1 LGVKGAVARIVVRAP
16 NWLGD
21 LVMALPAIATLRHHF
36 NGNTVALACPASFVG
51 FCQAIH
57 GVDEVIALPG
67 RGLGALGA
75 HAAALADGHFD
86 LAILLTNSFSSA
98 WTVRRANIPERWG
111 FRTDVRG
118 RLLTRAL
125 PPPRRLRSTTSS
137 RANADLLQPTA
148 SHHSHYYLALTDAL
162 GMVRQR
168 PTLPIAV
175 PDDRC
180 REAYELLRARGRSDD
195 EPLVGIAPG
204 AAYGSA
210 KRWPP
215 PYVAELVDLLAT
227 QGRRAVLVGAAE
239 DRPTARAIESALAGL
254 KTARTS
260 RSLIDLVGE
269 TDLPLLMGVLSW
281 CSVVVS
287 NDSGAMHVAS
297 AVGRPVVALFGPTD
311 ERATAPIGP
320 HAIVS
325 ERVWCRPCLLRACPI
340 DHRCM
345 RRLPATRVA
354 DAVSTWIDLH
364 AA

>member
-1 LGVKGAVARIVVRAP
+1 VARIVVRAP

-36 NGNTVALACPASFVG
+36 NEHTLALACPASFAG

-57 GVDEVIALPG
+57 GVDEVVALPG
-67 RGLGALGA
+67 GGLGALSA
-75 HAAALADGHFD
+75 HAAALADGQFD
-86 LAILLTNSFSSA
+86 RAILLTNSFSSA

-111 FRTDVRG
+111 FRTDGRG
-118 RLLTRAL
+118 WLLTRAL
-125 PPPRRLRSTTSS
+125 PRPRRARSTTTF
-137 RANADLLQPTA
+137 RPNADLLQPTG
-148 SHHSHYYLALTDAL
+148 SHHSQYYLALTDAL

-168 PTLPIAV
+168 PALPIAV
-175 PDDRC
+175 PDDR
-180 REAYELLRARGRSDD
+180 RRAAYELLRARGRSDD

-215 PYVAELVDLLAT
+215 PYVAELVDLLVS
-227 QGRRAVLVGAAE
+227 QGRRGVLVGAAE
-239 DRPTARAIESALAGL
+239 DRPTARAIESALAGS
-254 KTARTS
+254 KTAHTTS

-320 HAIVS
+320 HAILS
-325 ERVWCRPCLLRACPI
+325 EGVWCRPCLLRACPI

-345 RRLPATRVA
+345 RRLSATRVA